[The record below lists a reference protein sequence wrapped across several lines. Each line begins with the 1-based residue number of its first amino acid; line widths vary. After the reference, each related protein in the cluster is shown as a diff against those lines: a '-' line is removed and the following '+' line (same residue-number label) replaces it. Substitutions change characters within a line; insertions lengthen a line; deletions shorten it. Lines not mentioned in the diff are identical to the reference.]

1 MVGVRARNNEIM
13 SPHSIDYQCA
23 RVARAAALSVA
34 PYLRSVART
43 VTSFDTKMD
52 SHDPVTVHD
61 RHVEGVLHEILG
73 FFAPG
78 SRVLGEERGEVPLTS
93 TPPSSVSF
101 DEANALAQLGEASGV
116 SELGE
121 RLRWI
126 VDPIDG
132 TANFACGMA
141 YFGTSIAAEL
151 DGQVVAGAVSVPMLH
166 EVFVADATRAWHEG
180 PEGIVDL
187 RSRGPRSEAEAV
199 LISYYPTRKL
209 LHQEPLVAAERERRL
224 VEAYMATRRSGA
236 CALDLAHI
244 AAGWLGAMIGTA
256 FKPWDV
262 AAGIHMVR
270 VAGGTVLNLPLRT
283 DLADGYAPGVA
294 ASAGS
299 FEAVTIEAVLRE
311 EQAFIDSIY

>member
-1 MVGVRARNNEIM
+1 M
-13 SPHSIDYQCA
+13 SSYSIDHQCA
-23 RVARAAALSVA
+23 LVARAAALSVA

-43 VTSFDTKMD
+43 VTSFDTKTD

-61 RHVEGVLHEILG
+61 RHVEGLLHGILG
-73 FFAPG
+73 FFVPG
-78 SRVLGEERGEVPLTS
+78 SRVLGEEQGEVTLSPLAEGTVLS
-93 TPPSSVSF
+93 G
-101 DEANALAQLGEASGV
+101 EAAALAQLGDAAEV
-116 SELGE
+116 HELGD

-151 DGQVVAGAVSVPMLH
+151 DGQIIAGAVSVPLLH
-166 EVFVADATRAWHEG
+166 EVFVANATRAWHEG
-180 PEGIVDL
+180 PEGSREL
-187 RSRGPRSEAEAV
+187 RAQGPRSESEAV

-209 LHQEPLVAAERERRL
+209 LHDDPLAAANRERRL

-270 VAGGTVLNLPLRT
+270 VAGGTVVNLPLCT
-283 DLADGYAPGVA
+283 DLTDGYAPGVA
-294 ASAGS
+294 ASVGS
-299 FEAVTIEAVLRE
+299 FDAVTIEAVLRE
-311 EQAFIDSIY
+311 EQASYIEVPSEHI

>member
-1 MVGVRARNNEIM
+1 MVGRARNNGSM
-13 SPHSIDYQCA
+13 SSHSLDHQCA
-23 RVARAAALSVA
+23 LVARAAALSVA

-78 SRVLGEERGEVPLTS
+78 SRVLGEEQGEVTLSLAPRGTVLS
-93 TPPSSVSF
+93 
-101 DEANALAQLGEASGV
+101 DEAAALAQLGEASAV
-116 SELGE
+116 SKLGE

-132 TANFACGMA
+132 TANFACGMV

-151 DGQVVAGAVSVPMLH
+151 DGQVIAGAVSVPMLH
-166 EVFVADATRAWHEG
+166 EVFVANATRAWYEG
-180 PEGIVDL
+180 PDGIVDL
-187 RSRGPRSEAEAV
+187 HSLGPRSEAEAV

-209 LHQEPLVAAERERRL
+209 LHTDPLVAAERERKL
-224 VEAYMATRRSGA
+224 VEAHMATRRSGA

-283 DLADGYAPGVA
+283 DCADGYAPGIA
-294 ASAGS
+294 ASVGS
-299 FEAVTIEAVLRE
+299 FDAVTIEAVLRE
-311 EQAFIDSIY
+311 EQADCEG

>member
-1 MVGVRARNNEIM
+1 M
-13 SPHSIDYQCA
+13 SSYSVDHQCA
-23 RVARAAALSVA
+23 LVARAAALSVA

-78 SRVLGEERGEVPLTS
+78 SRVLGEEQGEVTLTS
-93 TPPSSVSF
+93 STEDTALSG
-101 DEANALAQLGEASGV
+101 EAAALAQLGDTAEIH
-116 SELGE
+116 ELGD

-151 DGQVVAGAVSVPMLH
+151 DGQIIAGAVSVPLLH
-166 EVFVADATRAWHEG
+166 EVFVANATRAWHEG
-180 PEGIVDL
+180 PSGTTEL
-187 RSRGPRSEAEAV
+187 RSQGPRSESEAV
-199 LISYYPTRKL
+199 LISYYPTRRL
-209 LHQEPLVAAERERRL
+209 LHQDPLLAAQREERL
-224 VEAYMATRRSGA
+224 VDAYMATRRSGA

-283 DLADGYAPGVA
+283 DCADGYAPGVA
-294 ASAGS
+294 ASVGS
-299 FEAVTIEAVLRE
+299 FDAVTIEAVLRE
-311 EQAFIDSIY
+311 EQAGAPVAEHR

>member
-1 MVGVRARNNEIM
+1 M
-13 SPHSIDYQCA
+13 SLYSIDHQCA
-23 RVARAAALSVA
+23 LVARAAALSVA

-61 RHVEGVLHEILG
+61 RHVEKALHDILAA
-73 FFAPG
+73 FAPG
-78 SRVLGEERGEVPLTS
+78 SRVLGEEQGEVILPLKPQDGTVLS
-93 TPPSSVSF
+93 
-101 DEANALAQLGEASGV
+101 EAAVLVHSGDTRGLREV
-116 SELGE
+116 GA

-132 TANFACGMA
+132 TANFACGMS

-151 DGQVVAGAVSVPMLH
+151 DGQVIAGAVSVPMLH
-166 EVFVADATRAWHEG
+166 EVFVANATRAWHEG
-180 PEGIVDL
+180 PEGHTDL

-209 LHQEPLVAAERERRL
+209 LGSAPLVAAQREYRL
-224 VEAYMATRRSGA
+224 VDAYMATRRSGA

-270 VAGGTVLNLPLRT
+270 VAGGTVLNLPLYT

-294 ASAGS
+294 ASVGS
-299 FEAVTIEAVLRE
+299 FEAETIEAVLRE
-311 EQAFIDSIY
+311 HQAENS